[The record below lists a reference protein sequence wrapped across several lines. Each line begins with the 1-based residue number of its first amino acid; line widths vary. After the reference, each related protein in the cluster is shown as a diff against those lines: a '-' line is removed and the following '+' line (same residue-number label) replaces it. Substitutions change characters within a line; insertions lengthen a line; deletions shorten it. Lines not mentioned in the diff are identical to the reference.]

1 MENINTIMSTVIMVS
16 FIVTIVL
23 AVGSYWAYK
32 LRERRKPKSVRAS
45 DEAPV
50 FFERVYP
57 PQSRDAG
64 SPDTT
69 DTTDTAGAGLGDAR
83 PA

>member
-32 LRERRKPKSVRAS
+32 LRERRKPKGVRAS

-50 FFERVYP
+50 FFERIYP
-57 PQSRDAG
+57 AHSKA
-64 SPDTT
+64 
-69 DTTDTAGAGLGDAR
+69 TAGAAADKDAD
-83 PA
+83 AA

>member
-23 AVGSYWAYK
+23 AIGSYWAYK
-32 LRERRKPKSVRAS
+32 LRERRKPKGVRAE

-50 FFERVYP
+50 FFERIYP
-57 PQSRDAG
+57 AQQKTVSAG
-64 SPDTT
+64 SASAD
-69 DTTDTAGAGLGDAR
+69 GDGRA
-83 PA
+83 A

>member
-32 LRERRKPKSVRAS
+32 LRERRKPKGKRVE

-50 FFERVYP
+50 FFERIYP
-57 PQSRDAG
+57 VPPAVVGLTADGAVTGEDA
-64 SPDTT
+64 S
-69 DTTDTAGAGLGDAR
+69 AA
-83 PA
+83 

>member
-23 AVGSYWAYK
+23 AIGSYWAYK
-32 LRERRKPKSVRAS
+32 LRESRKPRGTRAA
-45 DEAPV
+45 DAAPE

-57 PQSRDAG
+57 AHVTAAVAAPRAAAATDA
-64 SPDTT
+64 P
-69 DTTDTAGAGLGDAR
+69 R
-83 PA
+83 P

>member
-1 MENINTIMSTVIMVS
+1 MENINTLMSTVIMVS

-32 LRERRKPKSVRAS
+32 IRERRKPKGTRVE

-50 FFERVYP
+50 FFERIYP
-57 PQSRDAG
+57 PARPRDA
-64 SPDTT
+64 
-69 DTTDTAGAGLGDAR
+69 AAAVVEGDA
-83 PA
+83 PAA

>member
-23 AVGSYWAYK
+23 AIGSYWAYK
-32 LRERRKPKSVRAS
+32 LRERRKPKGVRAE

-50 FFERVYP
+50 FFERIYP
-57 PQSRDAG
+57 ATPKPGVQAG
-64 SPDTT
+64 
-69 DTTDTAGAGLGDAR
+69 
-83 PA
+83 PAAEQDVPAA

>member
-32 LRERRKPKSVRAS
+32 LRERRKPKSVRAA

-57 PQSRDAG
+57 PQSSSGGDAG
-64 SPDTT
+64 MDH
-69 DTTDTAGAGLGDAR
+69 TAGAPIGDAR
-83 PA
+83 TA

>member
-1 MENINTIMSTVIMVS
+1 MENINTLMSTVIMVS

-32 LRERRKPKSVRAS
+32 IRERRKPKGTRVE

-50 FFERVYP
+50 FFERIYP
-57 PQSRDAG
+57 PARPRDIAVGGVERDA
-64 SPDTT
+64 S
-69 DTTDTAGAGLGDAR
+69 AA
-83 PA
+83 

>member
-57 PQSRDAG
+57 PQSPGAG
-64 SPDTT
+64 SSESADV
-69 DTTDTAGAGLGDAR
+69 AGAGTGHAH

>member
-1 MENINTIMSTVIMVS
+1 MENINTLMSTVIMVS

-32 LRERRKPKSVRAS
+32 IRERRKPKGTRVE

-50 FFERVYP
+50 FFERIYP
-57 PQSRDAG
+57 PQRARDTDSRATEEDA
-64 SPDTT
+64 S
-69 DTTDTAGAGLGDAR
+69 AA
-83 PA
+83 

>member
-1 MENINTIMSTVIMVS
+1 MENINTLMSTVIMVS

-32 LRERRKPKSVRAS
+32 IRERRKPKGTRVE

-50 FFERVYP
+50 FFERIYP
-57 PQSRDAG
+57 PQRARVTE
-64 SPDTT
+64 P
-69 DTTDTAGAGLGDAR
+69 GATEGDAS
-83 PA
+83 AA

>member
-23 AVGSYWAYK
+23 AIGSYWAYK
-32 LRERRKPKSVRAS
+32 LRERRKPKSVRAA

-57 PQSRDAG
+57 PQSRGAG
-64 SPDTT
+64 SDDASHTS
-69 DTTDTAGAGLGDAR
+69 GAGIADAR
-83 PA
+83 SA

>member
-1 MENINTIMSTVIMVS
+1 MENINTLMSTVIMVS

-32 LRERRKPKSVRAS
+32 IRERRKPKGVRVE

-50 FFERVYP
+50 FFERIYP
-57 PQSRDAG
+57 PPR
-64 SPDTT
+64 SP
-69 DTTDTAGAGLGDAR
+69 AGASSAAAAEEDA
-83 PA
+83 PAA

>member
-1 MENINTIMSTVIMVS
+1 MENIITIMSTVIMVS

-57 PQSRDAG
+57 PQSQGA
-64 SPDTT
+64 SSSESA
-69 DTTDTAGAGLGDAR
+69 DTAGAGIGNAH

>member
-32 LRERRKPKSVRAS
+32 LRERRKPKSVRAA

-57 PQSRDAG
+57 PQS
-64 SPDTT
+64 S
-69 DTTDTAGAGLGDAR
+69 TAGAAEATGDAAAGIGDAR

>member
-23 AVGSYWAYK
+23 AIGSYWAYK
-32 LRERRKPKSVRAS
+32 LRERRKPKSVRAA
-45 DEAPV
+45 DDAPV

-57 PQSRDAG
+57 PQSRSAG
-64 SPDTT
+64 NAGVD
-69 DTTDTAGAGLGDAR
+69 DTAGAPIGDAR
-83 PA
+83 TA

>member
-32 LRERRKPKSVRAS
+32 LRERRKPKAVRAA

-57 PQSRDAG
+57 PQSSNEGAAETSRDAG
-64 SPDTT
+64 
-69 DTTDTAGAGLGDAR
+69 AGIGDAR

>member
-23 AVGSYWAYK
+23 AIGSYWAYK
-32 LRERRKPKSVRAS
+32 LRERRKPKGVRAA

-50 FFERVYP
+50 FFERIYP
-57 PQSRDAG
+57 AQSHPA
-64 SPDTT
+64 S
-69 DTTDTAGAGLGDAR
+69 AAR
-83 PA
+83 AVEDNDGRAA

>member
-32 LRERRKPKSVRAS
+32 LRERRKPKSVRAA

-57 PQSRDAG
+57 PQS
-64 SPDTT
+64 S
-69 DTTDTAGAGLGDAR
+69 TAGAAGASGDAGAGIGDAR

>member
-23 AVGSYWAYK
+23 AIGSYWAYK
-32 LRERRKPKSVRAS
+32 LRERRKPKSVRAA

-57 PQSRDAG
+57 PQSSNAAAG
-64 SPDTT
+64 EAPD
-69 DTTDTAGAGLGDAR
+69 DAGAGIGDAH

>member
-32 LRERRKPKSVRAS
+32 LRERRKPKSVRAA

-57 PQSRDAG
+57 PQARNADSGDAG
-64 SPDTT
+64 EAS
-69 DTTDTAGAGLGDAR
+69 AAASGDAR
-83 PA
+83 SA